1 MIPDLRSTP
10 GSALVN
16 EWEALELVS
25 STATAPVLAA
35 AHGVAVRTVARYRAR
50 ARRPFRCVHC
60 RATFITRR
68 AAWAHL
74 LGDDR

>member
-1 MIPDLRSTP
+1 MTTE
-10 GSALVN
+10 ALN
-16 EWEALELVS
+16 EWEAREVGPARAS
-25 STATAPVLAA
+25 APTIAA
-35 AHGVAVRTVARYRAR
+35 AHGISTRTVKRYRAR
-50 ARRPFRCVHC
+50 ARRPFRCAHC